1 MPSLGGL
8 GAFDISTGL
17 APIDL
22 ATGAN
27 TGKRVCMSGVDSLTV
42 VFFKEAGAAGED
54 PVLTLRR
61 HDADTGGTSQDHAVV
76 TEYWHKAETTLD
88 GDEVWTRA
96 TQSAAAT
103 VTDATWAEVE
113 LLVAFNVKGTT
124 LPATYKYLSV
134 DIADTGATAGQLGA
148 VLYIMNGVNKGAPA
162 DFPAPLRPIP

>member
-8 GAFDISTGL
+8 GAFNISIGASPVDIAG
-17 APIDL
+17 
-22 ATGAN
+22 GAV

-42 VFFKEAGAAGED
+42 VFAKEAGAVGED

-61 HDADTGGTSQDHAVV
+61 HDADTGGTSQDHAVI

-88 GDEVWTRA
+88 GDETWTKA

-113 LLVAFNVKGTT
+113 LLVAFNVKGTS

-134 DIADTGATAGQLGA
+134 DIADTTTAGQLGA
-148 VLYIMNGVNKGAPA
+148 VLYILNGVNKGAPEN
-162 DFPAPLRPIP
+162 FPAPLRPIP